1 MPSLFIPRLVNDAFG
16 DPGLFV
22 DFCDERRALLFDLG
36 DLSRLMP
43 RELLRLS
50 HVFVT
55 HAHMDHFAG
64 FDQLLRI
71 ILGRKANIVVFG
83 GPGFLDQVEHK
94 LRAYTWNVAH
104 RYDELIIEARE
115 FAADADIP
123 CARFSSRRGFERE
136 ACPALPHKGDVIH
149 EEATFRVRA
158 RLVDH
163 GMPCLAYAV
172 EEKARINVDK
182 ERLVAEGLGAGAWL
196 RTLKHAVLTGADD
209 ETPLVVEWRD
219 QHGEHTIT
227 RTIGEL
233 SKLILDVTSGQRV
246 GYVTDLRYTEA
257 NVATLEQLLA
267 GVDRLFIES
276 VFLDEDRDHGL
287 KKNHLTARQAGLI
300 ARRVGAAAAVPF
312 HFSPRYA
319 DRGDEVETEM
329 LAAWSDADAPDEAPN
344 GTTLTRP
351 SDARN
356 TPDSYAD

>member
-1 MPSLFIPRLVNDAFG
+1 MPSLFVPRLVNDAFG

-36 DLSRLMP
+36 DLGRLMP

-104 RYDELIIEARE
+104 RYDELVIEARE

-136 ACPALPHKGDVIH
+136 PCPALPHSGDVIH

-163 GMPCLAYAV
+163 GIPCLAYAI
-172 EEKARINVDK
+172 EEKARVNIDK
-182 ERLVAEGLGAGAWL
+182 DRLLAEGLGTGPWL
-196 RTLKHAVLTGADD
+196 RTLKHAVLTGTDD
-209 ETPLVVEWRD
+209 ETPLAVTWRD
-219 QHGEHTIT
+219 RHGEHTIT

-233 SKLILDVTSGQRV
+233 RNLILDVTPGQRV

-257 NVATLEQLLA
+257 NVQALSRLLA
-267 GVDRLFIES
+267 GVDLLFIES
-276 VFLDEDRDHGL
+276 VFLDEDAEHAAR
-287 KKNHLTARQAGLI
+287 KNHLTAGQAGTI
-300 ARRVGAAAAVPF
+300 ARELGAAEVRPF
-312 HFSPRYA
+312 HFSPRYQGREA
-319 DRGDEVETEM
+319 ELMAQVQ
-329 LAAWSDADAPDEAPN
+329 AAWGGKRRQS
-344 GTTLTRP
+344 GTR
-351 SDARN
+351 
-356 TPDSYAD
+356 